1 MNVHIPCPK
10 CGRLLSIG
18 TQREG
23 VVSGEGKC
31 GCGRNY
37 SYTVKYRRK
46 SEDIPVSVVEMDPN
60 GD

>member
-1 MNVHIPCPK
+1 MNIHIPCPK

-18 TQREG
+18 AQREN

-31 GCGRNY
+31 GCGKNY

-46 SEDIPVSVVEMDPN
+46 VEDIPVSVVEMDPN